1 MKRFNNELPTTPR
14 RTTPTIRD
22 VANHAGVSV
31 GTVSNWL
38 SGQHLVLPPTAARV
52 QSAMTALGYRPNGVA
67 RGLRSR
73 RTRTIGLLIP
83 DNANPFFAE
92 LAWHLEQA
100 CAARKLGL
108 MLCNT
113 GGMVDR
119 EVSSMEMLLEQRV
132 DGIVVDSI
140 SSDDRVAQ
148 LAIDAGVPL
157 VVLDREIHG
166 VSADTVAV
174 DSVQG
179 GALAA
184 QHLWGLGHRRLA
196 CVLGPMDVASSV
208 DRLNGFLSV
217 LNSVSV
223 TPQETP
229 TVWGEFRAEAG
240 YRAAL
245 SLLDAAPQVTAIFAA
260 DDLLALGVIRAAHDR
275 HRAVP
280 GDLSVVGFDDIALAD
295 VSVPRL
301 TTVHQPLDELA
312 DRVVERLVTRLTRP
326 QSAPRRALVAPTLV
340 VRESTAVP
348 RRTSQAP
355 HNRRRRQ

>member
-1 MKRFNNELPTTPR
+1 MKRFNDQLPSPSR
-14 RTTPTIRD
+14 RPSPTIRD

-38 SGQHLVLPPTAARV
+38 SGQRLVLPSTAARV
-52 QSAMTALGYRPNGVA
+52 QSAMAVLGYRPNGVA

-73 RTRTIGLLIP
+73 RTRTVGLLIP

-100 CAARKLGL
+100 CAASKLGL

-113 GGMVDR
+113 GGLVDR
-119 EVSSMEMLLEQRV
+119 EESSMEMLLEQRV
-132 DGIVVDSI
+132 DGIVIDSI

-174 DSVQG
+174 DSVLG
-179 GALAA
+179 GVLAA
-184 QHLWGLGHRRLA
+184 EHLLGLGHRRLA
-196 CVLGPMDVASSV
+196 CVLGPRDVASSI

-217 LNSVSV
+217 LNRVGI
-223 TPQETP
+223 PAEQTP

-245 SLLDAAPQVTAIFAA
+245 SLLDDAPQVTAIFAA

-275 HRAVP
+275 GRTVP
-280 GDLSVVGFDDIALAD
+280 RDVSIVGFDDIALAD
-295 VSVPRL
+295 VAVPRL
-301 TTVHQPLDELA
+301 TTVHQPLSELA
-312 DRVVERLVTRLTRP
+312 ARVVERLIARLSNP
-326 QSAPRRALVAPTLV
+326 QSASSRALVTPTLA
-340 VRESTAVP
+340 VRESTAIP
-348 RRTSQAP
+348 RPASHSTYARSK
-355 HNRRRRQ
+355 HL